1 MLDPLQIADDRFYAL
16 DELTAPNRLPF
27 DHEEMQP
34 FCVYSQRMEK
44 IFTRLNHLALSTAVP
59 LMIKGPTGS
68 GKEMVA
74 RFLHYEVDQAPGR
87 YVAVNCT
94 NMNREMFESELF
106 GYTRGAF
113 TGASNKGH
121 EGYIRQAGEGTL
133 FLDEISEIDLD
144 LQAKLLRLLE
154 EGEFYRLGS
163 SKKETVQARVI
174 FASNRNMG
182 QMVKKG
188 LLREDLYYRLNVVS
202 VDVPGLKDRR
212 EEILPLVEDFI
223 HRYNNQF
230 NKKVRFVQGKVL
242 KFLYSYNWPGNIREL
257 KNFIT
262 QIMIFN
268 EDDTIRVN
276 HLEVKD
282 EMDRLQTQ
290 TQSNAMPPHSRSGSD
305 IIDQLLEEPF
315 NLEDFTMEII
325 RRTLKKFNGN
335 KAQTARFLG
344 LKREQLY
351 NRYKIDPS

>member
-1 MLDPLQIADDRFYAL
+1 MLDPLQIVDDRLYAL
-16 DELTAPNRLPF
+16 DELAIPNRLSF
-27 DHEEMQP
+27 AHEEMEP
-34 FCVYSQRMEK
+34 FRVYSKQMEQ
-44 IFTRLNHLALSTAVP
+44 ILSRLNHMALSKAVP
-59 LMIKGPTGS
+59 LLIKGPTGS

-74 RFLHYEVDQAPGR
+74 RFLHSEVDQAPGQ

-113 TGASNKGH
+113 TGASSKGS
-121 EGYIRQAGEGTL
+121 EGYIRQARDGTL
-133 FLDEISEIDLD
+133 FLDEISEINLD
-144 LQAKLLRLLE
+144 IQAKLLRVLE

-163 SKKETVQARVI
+163 SRKETVQARLI
-174 FASNRNMG
+174 FASNRNMSH
-182 QMVKKG
+182 MVKKG

-212 EEILPLVEDFI
+212 EEILPLAQAFI
-223 HRYNNQF
+223 VRYNKRF
-230 NKKVRFVQGKVL
+230 NKQVAFVQGKVL
-242 KFLYSYNWPGNIREL
+242 KFFYSYNWPGNIREL

-262 QIMIFN
+262 QIMIFI
-268 EDDTIRVN
+268 EGDTIRFN

-282 EMDRLQTQ
+282 EMDRLQTLS
-290 TQSNAMPPHSRSGSD
+290 QSDKLQIQSGSGSD

-325 RRTLKKFNGN
+325 RRTLERFNGN
-335 KAQTARFLG
+335 KAKTARFLG

-351 NRYKIDPS
+351 NRYKMD

>member
-16 DELTAPNRLPF
+16 DELTAPNRLSF

-34 FCVYSQRMEK
+34 FCVYSERMEK

-113 TGASNKGH
+113 TGASSKGH

-144 LQAKLLRLLE
+144 IQAKLLRVLE

-163 SKKETVQARVI
+163 DKKEKVRARMI
-174 FASNRNMG
+174 FASNKHMD

-188 LLREDLYYRLNVVS
+188 LLRDDLYYRLNVVS

-212 EEILPLVEDFI
+212 DEILPLAEAFI
-223 HRYNNQF
+223 RRYNKHF
-230 NKKVRFVQGKVL
+230 NKQVRFVRGKVL
-242 KFLYSYNWPGNIREL
+242 KFFYLYNWPGNIREL

-262 QIMIFN
+262 QIMIFI
-268 EDDTIRVN
+268 EGDTIRFN

-290 TQSNAMPPHSRSGSD
+290 TQSNTLPAHSGSGSD
-305 IIDQLLEEPF
+305 VIDQLLEEPF
-315 NLEDFTMEII
+315 DLEDFTMEIV
-325 RRTLKKFNGN
+325 RRTLRKFNGN

-351 NRYKIDPS
+351 NRFKIDPS